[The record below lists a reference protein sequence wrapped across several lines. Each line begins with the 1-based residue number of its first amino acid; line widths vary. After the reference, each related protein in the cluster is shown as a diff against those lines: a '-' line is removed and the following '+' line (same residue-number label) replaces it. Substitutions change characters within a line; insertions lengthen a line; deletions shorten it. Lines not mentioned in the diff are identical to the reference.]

1 MYDECIE
8 TWTSFSTATE
18 SHTTCPDFRYVSLIL
33 TLSCVLTLTCYKK
46 WGRGGVLKFLK
57 F

>member
-8 TWTSFSTATE
+8 PWISFCTATE
-18 SHTTCPDFRYVSLIL
+18 SHTTCTDFRYDSLIL
-33 TLSCVLTLTCYKK
+33 ILSSFPNSDMLEEVR
-46 WGRGGVLKFLK
+46 WGGVLQILK

>member
-18 SHTTCPDFRYVSLIL
+18 SHTTCPDFRYDSLIL
-33 TLSCVLTLTCYKK
+33 MLSSVLTLTCYKK